1 MATEDK
7 YVITVETANA
17 RITLD
22 NLIKKIESVYKGIAT
37 LKSTSTNAATGL
49 KTFRVEVRESTV
61 AVNKMAAAQERLA
74 ASYKT
79 AYVSSSFSKGRAVSK
94 KAEAETLSTRNQR
107 QQDLAIVR
115 SMFGGVPEIPSSV
128 ISAYNG
134 GRVADIGS
142 DISSKWPHSLRP
154 TGGESGDLTGGAG
167 SRNFNAAESDDLA
180 TGRTSKPTRSPWSL
194 ARGARPRSMAMAS
207 NISHKTYTTAVKR
220 QKQEQKQISLFTKF
234 GNGMKNLT
242 KQTFLLQM
250 GMLGVSFS
258 SQALMSS
265 LQGLGMQAITGLADT
280 EGMIKNL
287 VLSDALGGTNL
298 MEGLNFD
305 KLVEDSLKA
314 QGALAGLSSILVL
327 IADKVFADPDTA
339 NKIANAIALVVQK
352 LTSEEFIKAILGI
365 VDAIT
370 KEGFIESLTNA
381 AQKIADL
388 VNWLGEKGL
397 LDKVLLLIIACQF
410 LMPVL
415 AAIQLLLLALGSFY
429 FAGLIAVLIMVGS
442 VIWAI
447 SSSMEDF
454 GKSGNILLDV
464 FNVIYSS
471 FVKLWE
477 LLLYIPRSVFDV
489 ISSMIT
495 ELSGGLIKLE
505 NPFATF
511 TNTLWKLK
519 DLANTTF
526 GGGNSDYQYDTGSHQ
541 YVQINNFN
549 KSVGSK
555 DAEEILAVMRDKK
568 SRRLDW
574 S

>member
-37 LKSTSTNAATGL
+37 LKSASTNAATGL

-107 QQDLAIVR
+107 QQDLATVR

-154 TGGESGDLTGGAG
+154 TGGEGGDLTGGAG
-167 SRNFNAAESDDLA
+167 SRNFNANESDDLA
-180 TGRTSKPTRSPWSL
+180 TGRTSKQR
-194 ARGARPRSMAMAS
+194 RGAGAVRGPRSMALAS

-242 KQTFLLQM
+242 KQTFMLQM

-287 VLSDALGGTNL
+287 VLSDALGGTHL
-298 MEGLNFD
+298 MEGLDFD
-305 KLVEDSLKA
+305 KLIEDSLKA
-314 QGALAGLSSILVL
+314 KGALAGLSSVLVL
-327 IADKVFADPDTA
+327 IANKVFEDPEAA
-339 NKIANAIALVVQK
+339 NKIANAITLVVNK
-352 LTSEEFIKAILGI
+352 LTSEEFIKSILGL

-370 KEGFIESLTNA
+370 NEGFITSLTSA
-381 AQKIADL
+381 AKAVSDL
-388 VNWLGEKGL
+388 VNKLGENGL
-397 LDKVLLLIIACQF
+397 LDKVLLLVVACQF

-415 AAIQLLLLALGSFY
+415 AMMQLLLLALGSFY
-429 FAGLIAVLIMVGS
+429 FAALIAVLIIVGS

-464 FNVIYSS
+464 FNVIYSA

-555 DAEEILAVMRDKK
+555 DAEEVLAVMRDKK
-568 SRRLDW
+568 SRGLDW